1 MKRRIILSGSVIAIC
16 IMSFAFT
23 TIQQPKPWPAPEKF
37 EKMANP
43 VKSNAE
49 SISAGKALW
58 NLHCASCHGKTGLGD
73 GNKAAQLKT
82 TPPDLTKSPTQSQ
95 TDGALFFKIST
106 GRDDMPSFKKKI
118 PEQEDIWD
126 LVNFMRTLKK

>member
-1 MKRRIILSGSVIAIC
+1 MKILRISAILAVSVAAA
-16 IMSFAFT
+16 SFT
-23 TIQQPKPWPAPEKF
+23 LLQQPKPWNVADKDSKVTNPSKKDAGSI
-37 EKMANP
+37 ANG
-43 VKSNAE
+43 KS
-49 SISAGKALW
+49 LW
-58 NLHCASCHGKTGLGD
+58 SQHCSSCHGKTGLGD

-106 GRDDMPSFKKKI
+106 GRDDMPRFKKKI